1 MLYETLTDLLNND
14 PAAYEYFYALPA
26 EMQTAL
32 RQQGSV
38 HSLPPTSSSIAVPRR
53 SEQAAD
59 TARAHHAKRDGSAV
73 SFSRLMDF
81 LLDAVQQPD
90 DLREPQQHGSG
101 QEPSYQGNYT
111 IVDHAVAGTH
121 QK

>member
-38 HSLPPTSSSIAVPRR
+38 HSLPQLKEAARR
-53 SEQAAD
+53 PAA
-59 TARAHHAKRDGSAV
+59 
-73 SFSRLMDF
+73 
-81 LLDAVQQPD
+81 
-90 DLREPQQHGSG
+90 
-101 QEPSYQGNYT
+101 PSPSPG
-111 IVDHAVAGTH
+111 VLKKESCKAALFFH
-121 QK
+121 QLN